1 MHPQPHPPNVP
12 SNFVTW
18 DEAEL
23 LELYRECDDEWRDFV
38 MMSALAAAEQHN
50 GHAPPGR
57 GSLTLVDGWVGRR
70 YPPHRIRL
78 LGRTG

>member
-1 MHPQPHPPNVP
+1 MNSYPNL
-12 SNFVTW
+12 SNMSFHVSTW
-18 DEAEL
+18 EEAEL
-23 LELYRECDDEWRDFV
+23 LELYRECDDEWREFV

-70 YPPHRIRL
+70 YPPPPHQAAR
-78 LGRTG
+78 

>member
-1 MHPQPHPPNVP
+1 MNSYPNL
-12 SNFVTW
+12 SNMSFHVSTW
-18 DEAEL
+18 EEAHL
-23 LELYRECDDEWRDFV
+23 LELYRECDDEWREFV

-70 YPPHRIRL
+70 YPP
-78 LGRTG
+78 TASDC

>member
-1 MHPQPHPPNVP
+1 MNPYPNLPNMSFHV
-12 SNFVTW
+12 STW
-18 DEAEL
+18 EEAEL
-23 LELYRECDDEWRDFV
+23 LELYRMCDDEWRRFV

-70 YPPHRIRL
+70 YPPPPHQAAR
-78 LGRTG
+78 